1 MRLAPLIGPDLQ
13 DAIAIGPEAVRE
25 AVSEFHAED
34 IAELLEDLSA
44 KEAVTLVRALPTE
57 TAADVVERLSPSRQV
72 LVFNAIDTG
81 RAVELLGEMDPDDRV
96 DLLQELEEDDAAAL
110 LAALERREPEA
121 AEEVRELVQY
131 EPETAGGLMT
141 TQFASLP
148 PETKVWEAMEA
159 ARRFGRE
166 EMAEMLYYIYVC
178 RPNGEL
184 LGVVSLRDLIL
195 SEPGQAL
202 SEIMVENVFKVS
214 AFDDQEQVAD
224 AIARYDLAALPV
236 VDRLSRM
243 LGVVTVDDVVDVVIE
258 EATEDAQKMGGVVP
272 LEESYFDTSWA
283 EFVWKRGSW
292 LVLLFIAQLLT
303 ATVIRQN
310 QDFLAATVELVL
322 FIPLIIASG
331 GNAGSQSATLVI
343 RAMAV
348 GELRAG
354 RLGQGGWSRAADRI
368 VTGDCTRLDRL
379 CKGLVR
385 RRNRRAHRD
394 RHRRRGEYSC
404 HRHLEHDDRLASS
417 TADSTRRARSRRV
430 VDSFHCIGRR
440 RLGARRLLRGGASDF
455 ARGLRTLASRFWP
468 QAC

>member
-44 KEAVTLVRALPTE
+44 REAVLLVRALPTE
-57 TAADVVERLSPSRQV
+57 TAADVVERLSPRRQV
-72 LVFNAIDTG
+72 LVFNAIDTR
-81 RAVELLGEMDPDDRV
+81 RAVELLREMDPDDRV
-96 DLLQELEEDDAAAL
+96 DLLQELEEEDATAL
-110 LAALERREPEA
+110 LGALERHEPEA
-121 AEEVRELVQY
+121 AEEVRELVRY

-141 TQFASLP
+141 TEFASLP
-148 PETKVWEAMEA
+148 PDTKVWEAMEA

-195 SEPGQAL
+195 SDPGQEL
-202 SEIMVENVFKVS
+202 SEIMTGNVFKVS
-214 AFDDQEQVAD
+214 AFDDQEQVAH

-236 VDRLSRM
+236 VDKLSRM
-243 LGVVTVDDVVDVVIE
+243 LGVVTIDDVVDVVIE

-272 LEESYFDTSWA
+272 LEDSYFETGWA

-292 LVLLFIAQLLT
+292 LVLLFLAQLLT
-303 ATVIRQN
+303 ATVIREN
-310 QDFLAATVELVL
+310 QDMLQATVELVL

-331 GNAGSQSATLVI
+331 GNAGSQSATLII

-348 GELRAG
+348 GELKPGDWAKVAG
-354 RLGQGGWSRAADRI
+354 RELLIGLSLGIA
-368 VTGDCTRLDRL
+368 L
-379 CKGLVR
+379 GL
-385 RRNRRAHRD
+385 
-394 RHRRRGEYSC
+394 
-404 HRHLEHDDRLASS
+404 
-417 TADSTRRARSRRV
+417 
-430 VDSFHCIGRR
+430 IG
-440 RLGARRLLRGGASDF
+440 F
-455 ARGLRTLASRFWP
+455 ARGWFAGETVDPAAIATAVGVSILAIVTLSTMIGSLLPLLIQRVGLDPAVSSTPFIASVVDVLGLLVYFLVA
-468 QAC
+468 QVILHVVFGA

>member
-1 MRLAPLIGPDLQ
+1 MRLAPLIGPDLR

-25 AVSEFHAED
+25 AVSEFHPED

-44 KEAVTLVRALPTE
+44 REAVSLVRALPTE
-57 TAADVVERLSPSRQV
+57 TAADVVERLSPHRQV
-72 LVFNAIDTG
+72 VVFNAIDTG
-81 RAVELLGEMDPDDRV
+81 RAVELLREMDPDDRV

-110 LAALERREPEA
+110 LTALDRREPEA

-131 EPETAGGLMT
+131 EPETAGGLIT
-141 TQFASLP
+141 TEFVSMP
-148 PETKVWEAMEA
+148 PDTKVWEAMEA

-202 SEIMVENVFKVS
+202 SEIMVENVFQVS
-214 AFDDQEQVAD
+214 AFDDQERVAD
-224 AIARYDLAALPV
+224 AIAKYDLAALPV
-236 VDRLSRM
+236 VDNLSRM
-243 LGVVTVDDVVDVVIE
+243 LGLVTVDDVVDVVIE

-272 LEESYFDTSWA
+272 LEDSYFDTGWA

-348 GELRAG
+348 GELRPGDWAKVAG
-354 RLGQGGWSRAADRI
+354 RELLIGLSLGIA
-368 VTGDCTRLDRL
+368 L
-379 CKGLVR
+379 GL
-385 RRNRRAHRD
+385 
-394 RHRRRGEYSC
+394 
-404 HRHLEHDDRLASS
+404 
-417 TADSTRRARSRRV
+417 
-430 VDSFHCIGRR
+430 IG
-440 RLGARRLLRGGASDF
+440 F
-455 ARGLRTLASRFWP
+455 ARGWYAGETVAPIAIATAVGASILAIVTLSTMIGSLLPLLIRRAGLDPAVSSTPFIASVVDVLGLVVYFAVA
-468 QAC
+468 QVILHVVFGS

>member
-44 KEAVTLVRALPTE
+44 REAVALVRALPTE

-195 SEPGQAL
+195 SEPGQA
-202 SEIMVENVFKVS
+202 SVG
-214 AFDDQEQVAD
+214 DHG
-224 AIARYDLAALPV
+224 R
-236 VDRLSRM
+236 
-243 LGVVTVDDVVDVVIE
+243 
-258 EATEDAQKMGGVVP
+258 
-272 LEESYFDTSWA
+272 
-283 EFVWKRGSW
+283 KR
-292 LVLLFIAQLLT
+292 V
-303 ATVIRQN
+303 
-310 QDFLAATVELVL
+310 
-322 FIPLIIASG
+322 
-331 GNAGSQSATLVI
+331 
-343 RAMAV
+343 
-348 GELRAG
+348 
-354 RLGQGGWSRAADRI
+354 QGIG
-368 VTGDCTRLDRL
+368 
-379 CKGLVR
+379 VR
-385 RRNRRAHRD
+385 RPGASRGRD
-394 RHRRRGEYSC
+394 RA
-404 HRHLEHDDRLASS
+404 L
-417 TADSTRRARSRRV
+417 
-430 VDSFHCIGRR
+430 
-440 RLGARRLLRGGASDF
+440 
-455 ARGLRTLASRFWP
+455 
-468 QAC
+468 

>member
-44 KEAVTLVRALPTE
+44 REAVTLVRALPTE

-110 LAALERREPEA
+110 LTALEHREPEA

-159 ARRFGRE
+159 ARRFGRDG
-166 EMAEMLYYIYVC
+166 MAEMLYYIYVC
-178 RPNGEL
+178 RPSGEL

-195 SEPGQAL
+195 SEPGQPL

-243 LGVVTVDDVVDVVIE
+243 LGVVTIDDVVDVVIE

-272 LEESYFDTSWA
+272 LEESYFDTTWA

-331 GNAGSQSATLVI
+331 GNAGSQSATLII

-348 GELRAG
+348 GELRPGDWAKVAG
-354 RLGQGGWSRAADRI
+354 RELLIGLSLGIALGLIGFVRAWFAGETVEPIAIATAVGASILAI
-368 VTGDCTRLDRL
+368 VTLSTMIGSLLPLLIRRAGLDPAVSSTPFIASVVDVL
-379 CKGLVR
+379 GLVVYF
-385 RRNRRAHRD
+385 AVAQVIL
-394 RHRRRGEYSC
+394 
-404 HRHLEHDDRLASS
+404 HL
-417 TADSTRRARSRRV
+417 V
-430 VDSFHCIGRR
+430 FG
-440 RLGARRLLRGGASDF
+440 
-455 ARGLRTLASRFWP
+455 P
-468 QAC
+468 

>member
-348 GELRAG
+348 GELQPGDWAKVAG
-354 RLGQGGWSRAADRI
+354 RELLIGLSLGVA
-368 VTGDCTRLDRL
+368 L
-379 CKGLVR
+379 GL
-385 RRNRRAHRD
+385 
-394 RHRRRGEYSC
+394 
-404 HRHLEHDDRLASS
+404 
-417 TADSTRRARSRRV
+417 
-430 VDSFHCIGRR
+430 IG
-440 RLGARRLLRGGASDF
+440 F
-455 ARGLRTLASRFWP
+455 ARGWFAGETVAPIAIATAVGASILAIVTLSTMIGSLLPLLIRRAGLDPAVSSTPFIASVVDVLGLVVYFAMAQVILHVVFGP
-468 QAC
+468 

>member
-44 KEAVTLVRALPTE
+44 REAVTLVRALPTE

-148 PETKVWEAMEA
+148 PETKAWEAMEA

-236 VDRLSRM
+236 VDKLSRM

-310 QDFLAATVELVL
+310 QDFLATTVELVL

-348 GELRAG
+348 GELRPGDWAKVAG
-354 RLGQGGWSRAADRI
+354 RELLIGLSLGIA
-368 VTGDCTRLDRL
+368 L
-379 CKGLVR
+379 GL
-385 RRNRRAHRD
+385 
-394 RHRRRGEYSC
+394 
-404 HRHLEHDDRLASS
+404 
-417 TADSTRRARSRRV
+417 
-430 VDSFHCIGRR
+430 IG
-440 RLGARRLLRGGASDF
+440 F
-455 ARGLRTLASRFWP
+455 ARGWFAGETVAPIAIATAVGASILAIVTLSTMIGSLLPLLIRRAGLDPAVSSTPFIASVVDVLGLVVYFAMAQVILHVVFAP
-468 QAC
+468 

>member
-25 AVSEFHAED
+25 AVSEFHPED

-44 KEAVTLVRALPTE
+44 REAVVLVRALPTE
-57 TAADVVERLSPSRQV
+57 TAADVVERLTPHRQV

-96 DLLQELEEDDAAAL
+96 DLLQELDEDDAAAL

-141 TQFASLP
+141 T
-148 PETKVWEAMEA
+148 E
-159 ARRFGRE
+159 
-166 EMAEMLYYIYVC
+166 
-178 RPNGEL
+178 NGEL

-202 SEIMVENVFKVS
+202 SEIMTENVFRVS
-214 AFDDQEQVAD
+214 SFDDQEQVAH

-236 VDRLSRM
+236 VDSLSRM
-243 LGVVTVDDVVDVVIE
+243 LGVVTIDDVVDVVIE

-272 LEESYFDTSWA
+272 LEDSYFETGWA

-303 ATVIRQN
+303 ATVIREN
-310 QDFLAATVELVL
+310 RDILEATVELVL

-331 GNAGSQSATLVI
+331 GNAGSQSATLII

-348 GELRAG
+348 GELKPRDWAKVAG
-354 RLGQGGWSRAADRI
+354 RELLIGLSLGIA
-368 VTGDCTRLDRL
+368 L
-379 CKGLVR
+379 GL
-385 RRNRRAHRD
+385 
-394 RHRRRGEYSC
+394 
-404 HRHLEHDDRLASS
+404 
-417 TADSTRRARSRRV
+417 
-430 VDSFHCIGRR
+430 IG
-440 RLGARRLLRGGASDF
+440 F
-455 ARGLRTLASRFWP
+455 ARGWFAGETVAPMAIASAVGASILAIVTLSTMIGSLLPLLIRRAGLDPAVSSTPFIASVVDVLGLIVYF
-468 QAC
+468 ALANVILHVVFAV

>member
-25 AVSEFHAED
+25 AVSEFHPED

-44 KEAVTLVRALPTE
+44 HEAVVLVRALPTE
-57 TAADVVERLSPSRQV
+57 TAADVVERLSPQRQV
-72 LVFNAIDTG
+72 LVFSAIDTG

-96 DLLQELEEDDAAAL
+96 DLLQELEEDDAKSL

-121 AEEVRELVQY
+121 AEEVRELERY

-141 TQFASLP
+141 TEFAALP

-195 SEPGQAL
+195 SEPGQPL
-202 SEIMVENVFKVS
+202 SEIMTENVFQVS
-214 AFDDQEQVAD
+214 AFDDQEKVAH
-224 AIARYDLAALPV
+224 AMARYDLAALPV
-236 VDRLSRM
+236 VDNLSRM
-243 LGVVTVDDVVDVVIE
+243 LGVVTIDDVVDVVIE

-272 LEESYFDTSWA
+272 LEDSYFATGWA

-303 ATVIRQN
+303 ATVIREN
-310 QDFLAATVELVL
+310 REILAATVELVL

-331 GNAGSQSATLVI
+331 GNAGSQSATLII
-343 RAMAV
+343 RAMAL
-348 GELRAG
+348 GELRPGDWARVAARELLIGLSLGIALGLIGFVRGWFAG
-354 RLGQGGWSRAADRI
+354 ETVAPLAIATAVGMSILAI
-368 VTGDCTRLDRL
+368 VTLSTMIGSLL
-379 CKGLVR
+379 PLLI
-385 RRNRRAHRD
+385 RRAGLD
-394 RHRRRGEYSC
+394 P
-404 HRHLEHDDRLASS
+404 AVSS
-417 TADSTRRARSRRV
+417 TPFIASV
-430 VDSFHCIGRR
+430 VDV
-440 RLGARRLLRGGASDF
+440 LGLIVYFTVAQVILHVVFGA
-455 ARGLRTLASRFWP
+455 
-468 QAC
+468 

>member
-25 AVSEFHAED
+25 AVSEFHPED

-44 KEAVTLVRALPTE
+44 REAVVLVRALATE
-57 TAADVVERLSPSRQV
+57 TAADVVERLSPHRQV

-81 RAVELLGEMDPDDRV
+81 RAVELLSEMNPDDRV
-96 DLLQELEEDDAAAL
+96 DLLQELEEGDAAAL

-141 TQFASLP
+141 TEFASLP

-166 EMAEMLYYIYVC
+166 ELAELLYYIYVC
-178 RPNGEL
+178 SPADEL

-202 SEIMVENVFKVS
+202 SEIMTENVFQVS
-214 AFDDQEQVAD
+214 AFDDQEKVAHE
-224 AIARYDLAALPV
+224 IARYDLAALPV
-236 VDRLSRM
+236 VDSVSRM

-272 LEESYFDTSWA
+272 LEDSYFETGWA
-283 EFVWKRGSW
+283 EFVWKRGVW
-292 LVLLFIAQLLT
+292 LVLLFMAQLLT
-303 ATVIRQN
+303 ASVIREN
-310 QDFLAATVELVL
+310 QDFLQATLELVL

-331 GNAGSQSATLVI
+331 GNAGSQSATLII

-348 GELRAG
+348 GEVTHRDWAKVLGRELLIGLSLGIALGFMGFAGGWFAGETVPPIAIGTAVGASVVAIVTLSTMIGSLLPLLIRRAG
-354 RLGQGGWSRAADRI
+354 
-368 VTGDCTRLDRL
+368 LDPA
-379 CKGLVR
+379 V
-385 RRNRRAHRD
+385 
-394 RHRRRGEYSC
+394 
-404 HRHLEHDDRLASS
+404 SS
-417 TADSTRRARSRRV
+417 TPFIASV
-430 VDSFHCIGRR
+430 VDV
-440 RLGARRLLRGGASDF
+440 LGLIVYFAVANVILHVVFGA
-455 ARGLRTLASRFWP
+455 
-468 QAC
+468 

>member
-25 AVSEFHAED
+25 AVSEFHPED

-44 KEAVTLVRALPTE
+44 REAVVLVRALPTE
-57 TAADVVERLSPSRQV
+57 TAADVVERLTPHRQV
-72 LVFNAIDTG
+72 LVFNAIDMG

-96 DLLQELEEDDAAAL
+96 DLLQELDEDDAAAL

-141 TQFASLP
+141 TEFASLP

-166 EMAEMLYYIYVC
+166 DMAEMLYYIYVC

-202 SEIMVENVFKVS
+202 SEIMTENVFRVS
-214 AFDDQEQVAD
+214 SFDDQEQVAH

-236 VDRLSRM
+236 VDSLSRM
-243 LGVVTVDDVVDVVIE
+243 LGVVTIDDVVDVVIE

-272 LEESYFDTSWA
+272 LEDSYFETGWA

-303 ATVIRQN
+303 ATVIRENRDVLQ
-310 QDFLAATVELVL
+310 ATVELVL

-331 GNAGSQSATLVI
+331 GNAGSQSATLII

-348 GELRAG
+348 GELKPRDWARVAGRELLIGLSLGIALGLIGFVRGWFAGETVAPMAIASAVGASILAIVTLSTMIGSLLPLLIRRAG
-354 RLGQGGWSRAADRI
+354 
-368 VTGDCTRLDRL
+368 LDPA
-379 CKGLVR
+379 V
-385 RRNRRAHRD
+385 
-394 RHRRRGEYSC
+394 
-404 HRHLEHDDRLASS
+404 SS
-417 TADSTRRARSRRV
+417 TPFIASV
-430 VDSFHCIGRR
+430 VDV
-440 RLGARRLLRGGASDF
+440 LGLIVYF
-455 ARGLRTLASRFWP
+455 AVANVILHVVFA
-468 QAC
+468 A

>member
-13 DAIAIGPEAVRE
+13 DAIAIGPDAVRE
-25 AVSEFHAED
+25 AVSEFHPED

-44 KEAVTLVRALPTE
+44 REAVTLVRALPTE
-57 TAADVVERLSPSRQV
+57 TAADVVERLSAHRQV
-72 LVFNAIDTG
+72 LVFNAIDTR
-81 RAVELLGEMDPDDRV
+81 RAVELLREMDPDERV
-96 DLLQELEEDDAAAL
+96 DLLQELDEEDATAL
-110 LAALERREPEA
+110 LAALERHEPEA

-141 TQFASLP
+141 TEFASLP
-148 PETKVWEAMEA
+148 PDTKVWEAMEA

-202 SEIMVENVFKVS
+202 SEIMTENVFKVS
-214 AFDDQEQVAD
+214 AFDDQERVAH

-236 VDRLSRM
+236 VDKLSRM
-243 LGVVTVDDVVDVVIE
+243 LGVVTIDDVVDVVIE
-258 EATEDAQKMGGVVP
+258 EATEDAQMMGGVVP
-272 LEESYFDTSWA
+272 LEDSYFETGWA

-331 GNAGSQSATLVI
+331 GNAGSQSATLII

-348 GELRAG
+348 GELRPGDWAKVAG
-354 RLGQGGWSRAADRI
+354 RELLIGLSLGIA
-368 VTGDCTRLDRL
+368 L
-379 CKGLVR
+379 GL
-385 RRNRRAHRD
+385 
-394 RHRRRGEYSC
+394 
-404 HRHLEHDDRLASS
+404 
-417 TADSTRRARSRRV
+417 
-430 VDSFHCIGRR
+430 IG
-440 RLGARRLLRGGASDF
+440 F
-455 ARGLRTLASRFWP
+455 ARGWFAGETVAPIAIATAVGASILAIVTLSTMIGSLLPLLIRRAGLDPAVSSTPFIASVVDVLGLVVYF
-468 QAC
+468 AVAHAILNVVFGS

>member
-25 AVSEFHAED
+25 AVSEFHPED

-44 KEAVTLVRALPTE
+44 HEAVVLVRALPTE
-57 TAADVVERLSPSRQV
+57 AAADVVERLSPQRQV
-72 LVFNAIDTG
+72 LIFSAIDTG

-96 DLLQELEEDDAAAL
+96 DLLQELEEEDARSL

-121 AEEVRELVQY
+121 AEEVRELERY

-141 TQFASLP
+141 TEFAALP
-148 PETKVWEAMEA
+148 PATKVWEAMEA

-195 SEPGQAL
+195 SEPGQPL
-202 SEIMVENVFKVS
+202 SEIMTENVFQVS
-214 AFDDQEQVAD
+214 AFDDQEKVAH
-224 AIARYDLAALPV
+224 AMARYDLAALPV
-236 VDRLSRM
+236 VDNLSRM
-243 LGVVTVDDVVDVVIE
+243 LGVVTIDDVVDVVIE

-272 LEESYFDTSWA
+272 LEDSYFATGWA

-292 LVLLFIAQLLT
+292 LVLLFLAQLLT
-303 ATVIRQN
+303 ATVIREN
-310 QDFLAATVELVL
+310 RDMLAATVELVL

-331 GNAGSQSATLVI
+331 GNAGSQSATLII

-348 GELRAG
+348 GELRPGDWARVAG
-354 RLGQGGWSRAADRI
+354 RELLIGLSLGIALGLIGFVRGWFAGETVAPLAIATAVGLSILAI
-368 VTGDCTRLDRL
+368 VTLSTMIGSLL
-379 CKGLVR
+379 PLLI
-385 RRNRRAHRD
+385 RRAGLD
-394 RHRRRGEYSC
+394 P
-404 HRHLEHDDRLASS
+404 AVSS
-417 TADSTRRARSRRV
+417 TPFIASV
-430 VDSFHCIGRR
+430 VDV
-440 RLGARRLLRGGASDF
+440 LGLIVYFAVAQVILHVVFGA
-455 ARGLRTLASRFWP
+455 
-468 QAC
+468 

>member
-44 KEAVTLVRALPTE
+44 REAVALVRALPTE
-57 TAADVVERLSPSRQV
+57 TAADVVERLSPRRQV

-81 RAVELLGEMDPDDRV
+81 RAVELLREMDPDDRV
-96 DLLQELEEDDAAAL
+96 DLLQELEEQDAAAL
-110 LAALERREPEA
+110 LSALEKQEPEA

-141 TQFASLP
+141 TEFASLP
-148 PETKVWEAMEA
+148 PDTKVWEAMEA
-159 ARRFGRE
+159 ARRLGRE

-178 RPNGEL
+178 QPNGEL

-202 SEIMVENVFKVS
+202 SEIMTENVFKVS
-214 AFDDQEQVAD
+214 AFDDQEEVAD

-258 EATEDAQKMGGVVP
+258 EATEDAQMMGGVVP
-272 LEESYFDTSWA
+272 LEDSCLDTGWA

-348 GELRAG
+348 GELRPGDWARVAG
-354 RLGQGGWSRAADRI
+354 RELLIGLSLGIA
-368 VTGDCTRLDRL
+368 L
-379 CKGLVR
+379 GL
-385 RRNRRAHRD
+385 
-394 RHRRRGEYSC
+394 
-404 HRHLEHDDRLASS
+404 
-417 TADSTRRARSRRV
+417 
-430 VDSFHCIGRR
+430 IG
-440 RLGARRLLRGGASDF
+440 F
-455 ARGLRTLASRFWP
+455 ARGWFAGESVAPIAIATAVGASILAIVTLSTMIGSLLPLLIRRAGLDPAVSSTPFIASVVDVLGLVVYFAVA
-468 QAC
+468 QVILHVVFSS

>member
-44 KEAVTLVRALPTE
+44 REAVTLVRALPTE

-110 LAALERREPEA
+110 LTALERREPEA

-178 RPNGEL
+178 RPDGEL

-195 SEPGQAL
+195 SEPGQPL
-202 SEIMVENVFKVS
+202 SEIMVEYVLKVS
-214 AFDDQEQVAD
+214 AFDDQERVAD
-224 AIARYDLAALPV
+224 AMARYDLAALPV

-243 LGVVTVDDVVDVVIE
+243 LGVVTIDDVVDVVIE

-348 GELRAG
+348 GELKPGDWAKVAG
-354 RLGQGGWSRAADRI
+354 RELLIGLSLGIA
-368 VTGDCTRLDRL
+368 L
-379 CKGLVR
+379 GL
-385 RRNRRAHRD
+385 
-394 RHRRRGEYSC
+394 
-404 HRHLEHDDRLASS
+404 
-417 TADSTRRARSRRV
+417 
-430 VDSFHCIGRR
+430 IG
-440 RLGARRLLRGGASDF
+440 F
-455 ARGLRTLASRFWP
+455 ARGWFAGETVAPIAIATAVGASILAIVTLSTMIGSLLPLLIRRAGLDPAVSSTPFIASVVDVLGLIVYFAVA
-468 QAC
+468 QVILHVVFGS

>member
-13 DAIAIGPEAVRE
+13 DAIAIGPAAVRE

-44 KEAVTLVRALPTE
+44 REAIALVRALPNE
-57 TAADVVERLSPSRQV
+57 TAADVVERLSPHRQV

-81 RAVELLGEMDPDDRV
+81 RAVELLSEMDPDDRV
-96 DLLQELEEDDAAAL
+96 DLLQELEEDDATAL

-141 TQFASLP
+141 TEFASLP

-166 EMAEMLYYIYVC
+166 DMAETLYYIYVC
-178 RPNGEL
+178 RPSGEL

-202 SEIMVENVFKVS
+202 SEIMTENVFQVS
-214 AFDDQEQVAD
+214 PFDDQEKVAH
-224 AIARYDLAALPV
+224 AIARYDLGALPV
-236 VDRLSRM
+236 VDQMSRM

-272 LEESYFDTSWA
+272 LEDSYFQTGWA

-292 LVLLFIAQLLT
+292 LVLLFAAQLLT
-303 ATVIRQN
+303 ATVIREN
-310 QDFLAATVELVL
+310 QDILEATVELVI

-331 GNAGSQSATLVI
+331 GNAGSQSASLII

-348 GELRAG
+348 GELRPRDWAKVLSRELLIG
-354 RLGQGGWSRAADRI
+354 LSLGIA
-368 VTGDCTRLDRL
+368 L
-379 CKGLVR
+379 GLM
-385 RRNRRAHRD
+385 
-394 RHRRRGEYSC
+394 G
-404 HRHLEHDDRLASS
+404 
-417 TADSTRRARSRRV
+417 
-430 VDSFHCIGRR
+430 
-440 RLGARRLLRGGASDF
+440 F
-455 ARGLRTLASRFWP
+455 ARGWFAGETVAPVAIATAVGASILAIVTLSTIIGSVLPLLIRRSGLDPAVSSTPFIASIVDVLGLLVYF
-468 QAC
+468 AVAHLILHAVF